1 MNLKCIDN
9 KGCGILFKKGK
20 VYKARSSRDGDT
32 GSYLVE
38 SEDHGKE
45 KYVQLDDT
53 RLTRWGTWRKTK
65 AMTEE
70 QKMEKALLKAVNK
83 V

>member
-20 VYKARSSRDGDT
+20 VYKARSPRDGNT

-38 SEDHGKE
+38 SECFGRE
-45 KYVQLDDT
+45 MYVHLDDT
-53 RLTRWGTWRKTK
+53 RMTVYGTWRKTK